1 MKVTFVASEAL
12 PYVKTGGLGD
22 VTGSLPSA
30 LRSLGAETTLILPF
44 YAAIKARDLPVE
56 QVMTSSLT
64 MDGRTLPFTV
74 LRHQQTLFIQQDEFF
89 QRDGLY
95 NTREGDYPDN
105 WLRFAFF
112 SRAAL
117 ETIIALGGADVIHVH
132 DWQTA
137 LLPLYLRVLHP
148 DRHERTLLTIHNIAY
163 QGLSSPEIL
172 PDIGLPESVFT
183 QEGLEFYGKVN
194 YLKAGIVWA
203 DRVNTVSPSYA
214 REILTDAYG
223 FGLQGMLAMRRNRLS
238 GILNGIDYDYWDPST
253 DTALRYVYG
262 VASLSERAQNKLAL
276 IQEVGLDQEPGR
288 ALFVMVSRLVA
299 QKGVDLLLGAFD
311 EMMSLPI
318 SLIIL
323 GTGDA
328 ELETALVAKTAS
340 YRGRFVL
347 IRKFDEGLAHRMYA
361 GSDFFLMPSRFEPCG
376 LSQMIALR
384 YGSIPVVRR
393 TGGLKDTIQSV
404 HSKTRVGNGIS
415 FDDATPSEFLEAVR
429 QAESLYADRDLL
441 LRIQTMGMNCDFSWQ
456 SSAHDYLELY
466 TSMEVSP

>member
-44 YAAIKARDLPVE
+44 YAAVKARDLPVE

-89 QRDGLY
+89 LRDGLY

-117 ETIIALGGADVIHVH
+117 ETIIALGGADIIHVH

-148 DRHERTLLTIHNIAY
+148 DRCERTLLTIHNIAY

-183 QEGLEFYGKVN
+183 QDGLEFYGKVN

-214 REILTDAYG
+214 REILTDSYG
-223 FGLQGMLAMRRNRLS
+223 FGLQGMLAMRRDRLS
-238 GILNGIDYDYWDPST
+238 GILNGIDYGYWDPST
-253 DTALRYVYG
+253 DTALRHVYG
-262 VASLSERAQNKLAL
+262 TASLSERAQNKLAL

-311 EMMSLPI
+311 EMMSLPM

-340 YRGRFVL
+340 YRGRFAL

-404 HSKTRVGNGIS
+404 HPKTRAGNGIS

-441 LRIQTMGMNCDFSWQ
+441 LRIQMMGMNCDFSWQ

-466 TSMEVSP
+466 KSMEVSP